1 MHPLTPNLAALTD
14 GELQTKVFELA
25 KKLRT
30 AHNLG
35 NQYLASQVQLMY
47 NDFLEESSR
56 RDRAKLQAVMES
68 SGKNFDG
75 IININ

>member
-1 MHPLTPNLAALTD
+1 MHPLTPNLQELTD
-14 GELQTKVFELA
+14 AELQAKVFELA

-30 AHNLG
+30 ANNLG
-35 NQYLASQVQLMY
+35 NYYLLSQVQLMY
-47 NDFLEESSR
+47 NDYLEENKR
-56 RDRAKLQAVMES
+56 RDQAKLQSAIDS